1 VLHPLTVCA
10 LFQNYMSDSAF
21 SKRLAELKAR
31 WDESTTKPESMTVEA
46 KKQCLEELDEVCK
59 SLGIMKEGLMKA
71 SEVEEKIEIA
81 EIIKCSTAR
90 LAQINCEMRGIGV
103 VYPVSNHTCLFG
115 KLPSNWIDRDEYLI
129 KIESTTKEIKKLET
143 DLAVWQPALIVARK
157 DHAGNAI
164 EWLAVIP
171 PPTDFLKG
179 VYERFR
185 NDQAY
190 FYEVRGKV
198 EGLTQEILRNRG
210 MLRKYLSNYKPI
222 DRKKLQAEVDSL
234 NAEKERLVYDL
245 RVFECKGH
253 AVDFGSCI

>member
-1 VLHPLTVCA
+1 
-10 LFQNYMSDSAF
+10 MSDSVF
-21 SKRLAELKAR
+21 RKRLAELKAR
-31 WDESTTKPESMTVEA
+31 WDESTANPESMTVEA

-59 SLGIMKEGLMKA
+59 SLVNMKEGLMKA

-81 EIIKCSTAR
+81 ETIKRSTAR

-103 VYPVSNHTCLFG
+103 VYPVSNHNCFNG

-129 KIESTTKEIKKLET
+129 KIESTAKEIKKMET
-143 DLAVWQPALIVARK
+143 DLAVWQPALIVSRK
-157 DHAGNAI
+157 DHGGNAI
-164 EWLAVIP
+164 EWVAVIP

-179 VYERFR
+179 VHERFR
-185 NDQAY
+185 NDNAY
-190 FYEVRGKV
+190 VCDIRGKV
-198 EGLTQEILRNRG
+198 QALTQEILRNRG
-210 MLRKYLSNYKPI
+210 MLHEYLSNYKPI
-222 DRKKLQAEVDSL
+222 DRKKLQAKVDSL